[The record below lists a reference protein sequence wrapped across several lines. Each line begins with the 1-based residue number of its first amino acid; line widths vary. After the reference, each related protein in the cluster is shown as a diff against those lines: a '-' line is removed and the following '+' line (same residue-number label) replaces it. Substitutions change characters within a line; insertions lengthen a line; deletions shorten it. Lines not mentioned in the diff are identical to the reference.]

1 MESMKRN
8 ETSGP
13 QPSQR
18 QHLFSAYEGSVMH
31 DSPTLDEHYY
41 HFAEDEDSTNDRKG
55 RNRTQVISKYLHMGP
70 YADESDMPRTILR
83 VSQLWAWTIGD
94 KWLVTSTSC
103 AKVDGANT
111 FVAEIRQHLRRRD
124 EDGSLNGGLSSPQE
138 LCKIIAEYCIGVY
151 ERKHKLEKWTSD
163 PSKIIRYTE
172 ERSIRQVFSDFIN
185 KIGREEADLFRQFS
199 KQPVELDEKHSKA
212 KDHSLTITAV
222 LGATRKAANLLFQI
236 KDVRD
241 ELHILKTVADYQE
254 KVQNSLD
261 EAIHSASNAAFEE
274 NMKAKYVRNDIDE
287 LDRLA
292 RNIQEAVSEES
303 TLLFATGF

>member
-94 KWLVTSTSC
+94 T
-103 AKVDGANT
+103 
-111 FVAEIRQHLRRRD
+111 EIRQHLRRRD